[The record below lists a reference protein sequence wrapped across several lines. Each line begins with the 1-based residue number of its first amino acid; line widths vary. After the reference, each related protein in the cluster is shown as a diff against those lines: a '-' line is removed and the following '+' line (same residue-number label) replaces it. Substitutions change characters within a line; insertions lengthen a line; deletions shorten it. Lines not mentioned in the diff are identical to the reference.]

1 MIDRSCIIMHTT
13 GIDAHTCVPWSGMMV
28 KRITS
33 YSRRIQHTLP
43 SDDSDAVSSDLVSID
58 PLFYRLILLEK
69 VLLSLNCVRKR
80 IVRVDDGGKRIDC
93 N

>member
-1 MIDRSCIIMHTT
+1 MIDRFYIIMHTT

-28 KRITS
+28 KRMTS

-43 SDDSDAVSSDLVSID
+43 NDDSDAVSSDLVSMD
-58 PLFYRLILLEK
+58 RLFYRLILLEK

-80 IVRVDDGGKRIDC
+80 IVRVDDGGRRIDFK
-93 N
+93 

>member
-1 MIDRSCIIMHTT
+1 MHTT

-43 SDDSDAVSSDLVSID
+43 SDDNDAVSSDLVSMD

-80 IVRVDDGGKRIDC
+80 IVRVGDGGRRIDF